1 MFTMLDLFFVVVI
14 LIFAVKCALTGL
26 VAELL
31 KKLAVV
37 LGVLCAFLFSPTVSA
52 LLIGTV
58 KNPFLA
64 QLCAIILI
72 FSLVFVLLHILMSL
86 ISAVLN
92 SVKILASLDKTLGF
106 FFGIIEG
113 LVVVLLILFILYGA
127 ELVGLTDICSK
138 SFFFNL
144 IFPKITPVIQSEIP
158 QITQPLNS
166 TTTI

>member
-1 MFTMLDLFFVVVI
+1 MTMLDLFFVVII

-37 LGVLCAFLFSPTVSA
+37 LGVLCAFLFSPSVSS
-52 LLIGTV
+52 LLIDTV

-72 FSLVFVLLHILMSL
+72 FALVFVALHILMTIL
-86 ISAVLN
+86 GVLLN

-113 LVVVLLILFILYGA
+113 LVVVLLLLFILYGA
-127 ELVGLTDICSK
+127 ELLGLTDICSK
-138 SFFFNL
+138 SLFFNL
-144 IFPKITPVIQSEIP
+144 LFPKITPVIQGEILS
-158 QITQPLNS
+158 QPLNPP
-166 TTTI
+166 TTAI